1 MTEKSAVAVPN
12 PRSSR
17 SRPGPCPPVTV
28 VGDRVSYYA
37 VDHTP
42 SYLWN
47 SATWVN
53 SEAILPHLRTVMTG
67 PQAWAKET
75 TIDRAIEIQDGQ
87 IRNPAI
93 LSFQGREDSYPYV
106 QANADSSGGADTA

>member
-1 MTEKSAVAVPN
+1 MGFSWA
-12 PRSSR
+12 
-17 SRPGPCPPVTV
+17 RPTSFEDPTFV
-28 VGDRVSYYA
+28 VGSNNTTYYA

-53 SEAILPHLRTVMTG
+53 SEAILPHLRTVLSG
-67 PQAWAKET
+67 PAAWAKEP
-75 TIDRAIEIQDGQ
+75 TIARAIEIQDGE

-93 LSFQGREDSYPYV
+93 LSFQGRDDTYPYEKSR
-106 QANADSSGGADTA
+106 DLRP

>member
-1 MTEKSAVAVPN
+1 MGFSWA
-12 PRSSR
+12 
-17 SRPGPCPPVTV
+17 RPTSFEDPTFV
-28 VGDRVSYYA
+28 VGNNTTYYA

-53 SEAILPHLRTVMTG
+53 SEAILPHLRTVLAG
-67 PQAWAKET
+67 PAAWAKES
-75 TIDRAIEIQDGQ
+75 TIERAIEIQDGE

-93 LSFQGREDSYPYV
+93 LTFQDREDTFPYAV
-106 QANADSSGGADTA
+106 RPGDVPA